1 MKLLRSCKLNIL
13 QWRINPKYAF
23 VAMYMVLYMWYETQ
37 GFVAYSRALGYPV
50 RPWLFPLLPCDP
62 GNFVPIFLA
71 FVLLVSDAP
80 FRNRQQQFVLLRVG
94 KGAWIGGQWDYNAPL
109 ILSYGCMTSATPL
122 EATLWVAG
130 VMIAVCFLL
139 GEIMVVCNL
148 WARKGAGAVVVS
160 GFSILPLVISVFA
173 YAPRLTKRLLWIS
186 PVSWLDRS
194 LMGNSHQ
201 NLPSYTYGAL
211 MPIGLG
217 IALGLLIIGTIHRCN
232 LDTQGE

>member
-94 KGAWIGGQWDYNAPL
+94 KGAWIGG
-109 ILSYGCMTSATPL
+109 S
-122 EATLWVAG
+122 
-130 VMIAVCFLL
+130 
-139 GEIMVVCNL
+139 
-148 WARKGAGAVVVS
+148 
-160 GFSILPLVISVFA
+160 
-173 YAPRLTKRLLWIS
+173 
-186 PVSWLDRS
+186 
-194 LMGNSHQ
+194 
-201 NLPSYTYGAL
+201 
-211 MPIGLG
+211 
-217 IALGLLIIGTIHRCN
+217 
-232 LDTQGE
+232 

>member
-94 KGAWIGGQWDYNAPL
+94 KQRWIAAQLLYLLFLSVLFTVFLWVLSWVFLWPNLEWVEIGGRSFKQPLAP
-109 ILSYGCMTSATPL
+109 
-122 EATLWVAG
+122 V
-130 VMIAVCFLL
+130 
-139 GEIMVVCNL
+139 
-148 WARKGAGAVVVS
+148 R
-160 GFSILPLVISVFA
+160 
-173 YAPRLTKRLLWIS
+173 
-186 PVSWLDRS
+186 
-194 LMGNSHQ
+194 MG
-201 NLPSYTYGAL
+201 TTR
-211 MPIGLG
+211 M
-217 IALGLLIIGTIHRCN
+217 
-232 LDTQGE
+232 

>member
-1 MKLLRSCKLNIL
+1 MTTT
-13 QWRINPKYAF
+13 A
-23 VAMYMVLYMWYETQ
+23 VA
-37 GFVAYSRALGYPV
+37 
-50 RPWLFPLLPCDP
+50 
-62 GNFVPIFLA
+62 
-71 FVLLVSDAP
+71 
-80 FRNRQQQFVLLRVG
+80 
-94 KGAWIGGQWDYNAPL
+94 GGQWDYNAPL

>member
-94 KGAWIGGQWDYNAPL
+94 KGAWIGGQLMY
-109 ILSYGCMTSATPL
+109 ILLPA
-122 EATLWVAG
+122 W
-130 VMIAVCFLL
+130 FLQL
-139 GEIMVVCNL
+139 PSGSCP
-148 WARKGAGAVVVS
+148 
-160 GFSILPLVISVFA
+160 GFSSC
-173 YAPRLTKRLLWIS
+173 RTWHGG
-186 PVSWLDRS
+186 
-194 LMGNSHQ
+194 M
-201 NLPSYTYGAL
+201 TGA
-211 MPIGLG
+211 
-217 IALGLLIIGTIHRCN
+217 RF
-232 LDTQGE
+232 

>member
-94 KGAWIGGQWDYNAPL
+94 KGAWIGGQLMYILFTSVVFTAALWLLSWIFLLPNLAWGNDWGPVLTTTAVAGGQWDYNAPL

-148 WARKGAGAVVVS
+148 WARKGAGRWWYPA
-160 GFSILPLVISVFA
+160 FPFC
-173 YAPRLTKRLLWIS
+173 PW
-186 PVSWLDRS
+186 
-194 LMGNSHQ
+194 
-201 NLPSYTYGAL
+201 
-211 MPIGLG
+211 
-217 IALGLLIIGTIHRCN
+217 
-232 LDTQGE
+232 